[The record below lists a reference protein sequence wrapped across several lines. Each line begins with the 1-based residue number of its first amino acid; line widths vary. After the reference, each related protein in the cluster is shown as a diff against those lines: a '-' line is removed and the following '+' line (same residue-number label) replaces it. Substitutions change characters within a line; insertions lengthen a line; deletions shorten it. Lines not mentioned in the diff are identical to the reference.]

1 MGVFGKLFLT
11 AGVVALGFVAWGM
24 FRSGGSGQRRIA
36 EGRAGGGGRL
46 PATPAAPENDGGA
59 AANAKKKE
67 QALQADIAALAGEYR
82 AAYLRYALHD
92 EAYGM
97 NVDLAGREAVRAAR
111 DTTDV
116 MPPFDLVEKLREKGY
131 SATQVAAGLNA
142 YLADVLHIPAQDAR
156 IPEATLEKALQ
167 KEAGEAARKD
177 IAAILAAVKEEAG
190 AAGE

>member
-1 MGVFGKLFLT
+1 MNFGGKIVLI
-11 AGVVALGFVAWGM
+11 VALLLLAVAAM
-24 FRSGGSGQRRIA
+24 CLFRSRER
-36 EGRAGGGGRL
+36 
-46 PATPAAPENDGGA
+46 ENDRKLPDA
-59 AANAKKKE
+59 AGPRKLPDSAAEAKKKE
-67 QALQADIAALAGEYR
+67 QTLQADIAALSGEYR

-111 DTTDV
+111 DTTDM
-116 MPPFDLVEKLREKGY
+116 MPPFELVEKLREKGY

-142 YLADVLHIPAQDAR
+142 YLTDALHIPARDAR
-156 IPEATLEKALQ
+156 IPEATLEKILQ

-177 IAAILAAVKEEAG
+177 IAAILAAVKEAAG